1 MAYNTLIVDDSG
13 IIQTMVAKILR
24 MTEVSLG
31 ETLYASNG
39 QEALDILE
47 KHRIDIVF
55 TDINM
60 PVMDG
65 EELIREMRSRN
76 IFRDVPVIVI
86 STEQNKKKMDTLRT
100 LGVRDYLTK
109 PFNPEQLTEVLQKY
123 LK

>member
-13 IIQTMVAKILR
+13 IIQTMVATILR